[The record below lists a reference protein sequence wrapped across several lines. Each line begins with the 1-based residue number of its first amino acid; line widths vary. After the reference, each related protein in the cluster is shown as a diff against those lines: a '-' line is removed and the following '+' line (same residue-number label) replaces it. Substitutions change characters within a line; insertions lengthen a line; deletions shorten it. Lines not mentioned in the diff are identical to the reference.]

1 MNCIILFYPDLAN
14 TFRLRMDPV
23 FREDRLSMKKNLII
37 FLLFLLLVPFSACS
51 DRGYGGYQSGDY
63 LARQY
68 SGPFAVVC
76 TKSITVR
83 DQPSYNGRK
92 VTTASNGDFLTVVDR
107 SGDWT
112 CILCQKDGKEYTG
125 WVLTR
130 YIVIQP
136 MTITLLSSNIPA
148 YCAPDRS
155 SKQVG
160 SLARQTELT
169 VLGTWGDFYIVSLR
183 NASAFIAMDADLIT
197 SDELYLSLY
206 TASGVARTL
215 RNTQMH
221 SGPGDDWKT
230 VATVPAGTEIHC
242 GTLRDDWLLVLY
254 NGIPGF
260 VPFEDVQIV
269 RTDDGNG

>member
-1 MNCIILFYPDLAN
+1 MNIRND
-14 TFRLRMDPV
+14 
-23 FREDRLSMKKNLII
+23 
-37 FLLFLLLVPFSACS
+37 
-51 DRGYGGYQSGDY
+51 
-63 LARQY
+63 Y
-68 SGPFAVVC
+68 SGKRFGKYYLIQKLGNGGFGSVYKVFDNILGVEKALKILEVSNPEEAYKLFSEAAIPYKCQHNHVI
-76 TKSITVR
+76 KINSGEIIK
-83 DQPSYNGRK
+83 YNGEK
-92 VTTASNGDFLTVVDR
+92 
-107 SGDWT
+107 
-112 CILCQKDGKEYTG
+112 QDGKEYTG

-136 MTITLLSSNIPA
+136 MTITLLSSNLPA